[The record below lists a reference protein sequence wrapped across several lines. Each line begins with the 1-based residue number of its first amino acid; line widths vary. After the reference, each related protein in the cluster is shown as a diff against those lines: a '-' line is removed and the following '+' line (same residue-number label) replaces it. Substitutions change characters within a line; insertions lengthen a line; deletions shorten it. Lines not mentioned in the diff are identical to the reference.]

1 MPDQQENPLARG
13 TVGTGG
19 NTNVTN
25 FAYIN
30 VTIGDVQI
38 TNIPVGGGTWEMD
51 GKTYYVDSDSAHH
64 ELHDSGFNSYIK
76 SFTCK
81 RQVPKKVNSNKGFWQ
96 ASGGATECNLSI
108 FDPTFVQFENLIMS
122 SVKNQKVHCKV
133 TYGISK
139 GGGGKQPPPFEMHCF
154 INEATENIT
163 NAGVEWTLKLS
174 PVPPQWFDDFPEAT
188 DSEGNSVKETVYILS
203 KSGDNKKSKFNKV
216 SELVKTLLEKE
227 HYQGIVVTTEDV
239 KKEQKFPTK
248 DYSTIVDF
256 INRKLAPM
264 AKCANEEY
272 ASSTYQLVYQL
283 DGSVFF
289 MPIPMTNKQ
298 ALHLLESGKAVAFGN
313 YKAQQDTTHE
323 MDKETIESLNMQDY
337 MSEDNG
343 TLVLKYGFQNS
354 IVQSMSINF
363 DSRSFISQF
372 YFNFIWYDEK
382 RKPHNLAFPEMPKD
396 KDKQD
401 QSAKVIKRK
410 IPLYATNEDDA
421 KQEAQMIV
429 RKLHITNYQ
438 GSATLINWPYI
449 GLCQIVK
456 FEHLIPGGSKQS
468 QTESNINK
476 AEADVFI
483 TAKDA
488 DDKSPVEIN
497 SEAYNN
503 YVRMYGGKDSTNSNR
518 SANKKGVS
526 NNPDAINDSVGMSEK
541 QKWQALVA
549 SKEYQ
554 EELAKVKLKYNNTV
568 PLAGNWENNERMNPS
583 SNAED
588 HFNSN
593 IGVPATLSSWTDA
606 HKSSVGYYV
615 QSITD
620 TIKGGL
626 LISELELI
634 GWIKY
639 DNPQLEAALKG

>member
-1 MPDQQENPLARG
+1 
-13 TVGTGG
+13 
-19 NTNVTN
+19 
-25 FAYIN
+25 
-30 VTIGDVQI
+30 
-38 TNIPVGGGTWEMD
+38 
-51 GKTYYVDSDSAHH
+51 
-64 ELHDSGFNSYIK
+64 
-76 SFTCK
+76 
-81 RQVPKKVNSNKGFWQ
+81 
-96 ASGGATECNLSI
+96 
-108 FDPTFVQFENLIMS
+108 
-122 SVKNQKVHCKV
+122 
-133 TYGISK
+133 
-139 GGGGKQPPPFEMHCF
+139 
-154 INEATENIT
+154 
-163 NAGVEWTLKLS
+163 
-174 PVPPQWFDDFPEAT
+174 
-188 DSEGNSVKETVYILS
+188 LS
-203 KSGDNKKSKFNKV
+203 KDGDNKKSKFNKV
-216 SELVKTLLEKE
+216 SELVKNLLEKE
-227 HYQGIVVTTEDV
+227 HYQGVVVTTEDI

-248 DYSTIVDF
+248 DYSTIIDF

-264 AKCANEEY
+264 AKCANDEY

-283 DGSVFF
+283 DGSIFF

-313 YKAQQDTTHE
+313 YKAQQDTTTE

-343 TLVLKYGFQNS
+343 ALVLKYGFQNS

-372 YFNFIWYDEK
+372 YFNFVWYDEK
-382 RKPHNLAFPEMPKD
+382 KKPHNLAFPEIPKD

-401 QSAKVIKRK
+401 QNAKVIKRK

-456 FEHLIPGGSKQS
+456 FEHLVPGGSKQS
-468 QTESNINK
+468 KTESNINK

-483 TAKDA
+483 TAKDT

-503 YVRMYGGKDSTNSNR
+503 YVRMYGGKDSPQSKR
-518 SANKKGVS
+518 SANEKGTT
-526 NNPDAINDSVGMSEK
+526 NNPDAISDSVGMSEK
-541 QKWQALVA
+541 QKWQAVVA

-583 SNAED
+583 KSAND

-593 IGVPATLSSWTDA
+593 IGVPATLSSWTDS

-639 DNPQLEAALKG
+639 DNPQLEVALKG